1 MFSAMSFSMGRSLD
15 GPAAAVPMAVDSMGT
30 QDMGV
35 KAAKKEDKVSIL
47 PVTVRMLEDST
58 RNSGLV
64 HGTEPGMLILVGC
77 VESMT
82 KQASSVEFV
91 LNDATGRMRVRYFG
105 GEGDRQ
111 LENVEVGRY
120 VSVAATLRTS
130 PAVHLSAMNLRL
142 VRSADEVSFHMIEVA
157 HAMLK
162 LTRPR
167 SAIAPVKE
175 ATMVT
180 TPSPKRVSP
189 AADVNMEVVTPP
201 KESTA
206 PAFAAPEHEE
216 AKPAS
221 FAAPSPAAPGNTLVG
236 APLRDAIKAILQEEA
251 NAGREEGL
259 HKDVISRRLAPTPQ
273 AQVLEAINEL
283 VDGGDVYST
292 VDDDHFGSLA

>member
-1 MFSAMSFSMGRSLD
+1 ME
-15 GPAAAVPMAVDSMGT
+15 VDSAGAT
-30 QDMGV
+30 QAAGA
-35 KAAKKEDKVSIL
+35 KAPKKEERVSVL
-47 PVTVRMLEDST
+47 PVTVRILEDAAAKAKA
-58 RNSGLV
+58 SGADGSPEIF
-64 HGTEPGMLILVGC
+64 GTEPGMIILVGC

-130 PAVHLSAMNLRL
+130 PAVHLSAINLRL

-157 HAMLK
+157 HAMLN

-189 AADVNMEVVTPP
+189 TADVNMEVVTPP

-221 FAAPSPAAPGNTLVG
+221 FAAPSPAAPGNALVG

-259 HKDVISRRLAPTPQ
+259 HKDVISRRLAKPTPQ

-283 VDGGDVYST
+283 VDGGDVFST
-292 VDDDHFGSLA
+292 VDDDHFGILA